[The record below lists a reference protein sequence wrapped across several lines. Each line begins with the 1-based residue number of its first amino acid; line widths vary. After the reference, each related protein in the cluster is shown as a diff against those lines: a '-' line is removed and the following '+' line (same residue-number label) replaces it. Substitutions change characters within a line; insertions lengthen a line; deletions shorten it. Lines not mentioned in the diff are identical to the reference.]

1 MSIQFA
7 PSSALGWIRIAL
19 VLVLIGIGIYALRNC
34 KRPSLGGLG
43 LSAPKEVMV
52 NYQPVKFNFQLD
64 EEYALAVLT
73 HPYRYRDEF
82 DKLVRDINLALL
94 DHVGR
99 RMGLS
104 DSLQYAFVSA
114 YDQHHDYLK
123 DLYFKD
129 YVALIDTTEAAY
141 QTWYE
146 SYNTRAL
153 DLFKEV
159 AYKYTCFLMSQV
171 VSSVLNSSEGK
182 LLALGEEIKS
192 PCGIAL
198 SEGLQP
204 MLARLNE
211 RAAIADFSASR
222 DLLQEK
228 VETVILELATLEV
241 RDKKGLSKQLQTR
254 VWGFAVSTTDIEV
267 TAISI
272 LKVGF
277 DLNEY
282 FELALDERQR
292 QVTITLPAPRI
303 LSHEVYPKLDKLD
316 VGWLR
321 ELSNEDLNKAFNA
334 LRTEFRREALDD
346 GVLERAKTHAEQ
358 QMQALL
364 GPLLQSVNGRF
375 KLRVV
380 FQEPAPKP
388 EYPELD
394 G

>member
-1 MSIQFA
+1 M
-7 PSSALGWIRIAL
+7 GWVRIIL

-34 KRPSLGGLG
+34 DRPSLGGLN

-52 NYQPVKFNFQLD
+52 NYQPAKFSFQVD

-82 DKLVRDINLALL
+82 DELVRDINLALL

-99 RMGLS
+99 RMGLP

-114 YDQHHDYLK
+114 YEQHHGYLK

-129 YVALIDTTEAAY
+129 YVALVDTSASVY
-141 QTWYE
+141 QSWYE
-146 SYNTRAL
+146 SYNTRAIEQ
-153 DLFKEV
+153 FKEV

-171 VSSVLNSSEGK
+171 TSSVLQTTEGK
-182 LLALGEEIKS
+182 LLALGEDVES

-198 SEGLQP
+198 KEGLQP
-204 MLARLNE
+204 MLARLDE
-211 RAAIADFSASR
+211 RAAIADFTASR
-222 DLLQEK
+222 GLLQEK
-228 VETVILELATLEV
+228 VESVIMELATLEV

-254 VWGFAVSTTDIEV
+254 IWGFTVSTTDIEV

-277 DLNEY
+277 DLNDY
-282 FELALDERQR
+282 FDFALDESSR
-292 QVTITLPAPRI
+292 QVTITLPPPKI

-321 ELSNEDLNKAFNA
+321 ELSDEDLNKAFNV
-334 LRTEFRREALDD
+334 LRAEFRREALAD
-346 GVLERAKTHAEQ
+346 GVLERAKANAEKQ
-358 QMQALL
+358 VQTLF
-364 GPLLQSVNGRF
+364 GPLLQSMNGRF
-375 KLRVV
+375 TLRIA
-380 FQEPAPKP
+380 FREPAARA
-388 EYPELD
+388 EYPTLD